1 MEEIVTAVLDLFSSR
16 QFKNLIKA
24 VDSYSASLS
33 IEDDVALEAEHIS
46 KTIT

>member
-24 VDSYSASLS
+24 VDQYAATVNM
-33 IEDDVALEAEHIS
+33 EEDVALEAEHTS
-46 KTIT
+46 KII